1 MYLLAC
7 IASTSFVFGVFIF
20 LTWHGS
26 IDLRI
31 GLAGLY
37 WLITTIAIFG
47 AALLLRLE
55 RQLVTRDW
63 RS

>member
-7 IASTSFVFGVFIF
+7 IASTSFVFGTFIL

-37 WLITTIAIFG
+37 WLIATVAIFG
-47 AALLLRLE
+47 TSLLLRLE
-55 RQLVTRDW
+55 RQLVTREW

>member
-7 IASTSFVFGVFIF
+7 IASTSFVFGEYIL

-37 WLITTIAIFG
+37 WLITTVAIFG

-63 RS
+63 QS

>member
-1 MYLLAC
+1 MCFLAC
-7 IASTSFVFGVFIF
+7 IASTSFVFGTFVL

-26 IDLRI
+26 IELRI

-37 WLITTIAIFG
+37 WLITTVAIIG
-47 AALLLRLE
+47 TALLLRLE
-55 RQLVTRDW
+55 RQLVTRDL

>member
-7 IASTSFVFGVFIF
+7 IASTSFVFGAFIL

-31 GLAGLY
+31 GLAVLY
-37 WLITTIAIFG
+37 WLITTVASFG

-63 RS
+63 QS

>member
-7 IASTSFVFGVFIF
+7 IASTSFVFGAFIL

-37 WLITTIAIFG
+37 WLITTVASFG
-47 AALLLRLE
+47 AALLLRLD

>member
-7 IASTSFVFGVFIF
+7 IASTSFVFGAFIL

-37 WLITTIAIFG
+37 WLITTVDIFG
-47 AALLLRLE
+47 TALLLRLE

-63 RS
+63 QS

>member
-7 IASTSFVFGVFIF
+7 IASTSFVFGTFIL
-20 LTWHGS
+20 LTWHGC
-26 IDLRI
+26 IEQRI

-37 WLITTIAIFG
+37 WLITTVAIFG

>member
-7 IASTSFVFGVFIF
+7 IASTSFVFGAFIL

-31 GLAGLY
+31 ELAGLY
-37 WLITTIAIFG
+37 WLITTVATLG
-47 AALLLRLE
+47 ASLLLRLE

-63 RS
+63 QS